1 MQPQLK
7 VKDDYQACK
16 NNIEIERTMFVTDN
30 NLAPEVEGAT
40 EVLVAGV
47 TGKDCTEEAESG

>member
-7 VKDDYQACK
+7 MKDDYQACK

-40 EVLVAGV
+40 EVLVDGIV
-47 TGKDCTEEAESG
+47 CLTP